1 MCRRSKLAENASKA
15 AENAKQ
21 SLNEQALLGSAPK
34 EPPKEYEVSFPEDGR
49 LGIQF
54 RDMKAPYI
62 VGTVHPGCLA
72 SDSGIEPGHVLL
84 KVNGIEIVNQDWKTE
99 MVALMKTRPLTLDF
113 RADTAGASLTSGLMD
128 MGTRMWAATG

>member
-1 MCRRSKLAENASKA
+1 
-15 AENAKQ
+15 
-21 SLNEQALLGSAPK
+21 
-34 EPPKEYEVSFPEDGR
+34 
-49 LGIQF
+49 
-54 RDMKAPYI
+54 MKAPYI

-99 MVALMKTRPLTLDF
+99 MVALMKTRPLTLVF